1 MSFSNYLDS
10 VARPFQGLAPWILRL
25 ALGISF
31 ILHGY
36 GKFPLPPAGMVTWF
50 ESMGMPAPE
59 IISSLV
65 ALGEVTAG
73 AAIILGGMLGRIGL
87 LITRLGGGAIVVIMI
102 GAIYL
107 AHSSWFVDFFTPFT
121 PSIECE
127 KPRPGYMHFIYSEQ
141 MYLLLLG
148 TYFAIKGNN

>member
-1 MSFSNYLDS
+1 MSISNYLDS

-50 ESMGMPAPE
+50 ESMGIPAPE
-59 IISSLV
+59 IITSLV

-73 AAIILGGMLGRIGL
+73 AAIILGGMLGRIGHL
-87 LITRLGGGAIVVIMI
+87 VTRLGGGAVVVIMI

-107 AHSSWFVDFFTPFT
+107 AHSAWFVDFFTPF
-121 PSIECE
+121 IEDGKE
-127 KPRPGYMHFIYSEQ
+127 LPGYKHFIYSEQ
-141 MYLLLLG
+141 IYLLLLG